1 MKQDLTVYSYISDYW
16 KPIYGEVITKLNIKL
31 N

>member
-1 MKQDLTVYSYISDYW
+1 MKQDLTEYSYISDYW
-16 KPIYGEVITKLNIKL
+16 QSIYGEVINKLNIKL